1 MIKKSLL
8 SLSILFAGLGILTT
22 ASAGTLDKVR
32 EKGLVCGATQGV
44 VGFSFP
50 DKDNRWKG
58 FDVDFCRAVSA
69 AIFND
74 PNKVTFIP
82 LSAKERFTALQSGE
96 IDLLSRITTDT
107 MSRDTTLG
115 LNFIDVM
122 YYDGQGLMVRKA
134 LGVKNGKELSGASVC
149 TDTGTTTELNLA
161 DFFNSNQLEYKPV
174 VFEKVDEQVAAYDA
188 GRCDVLSTDISSLQA
203 YRDKFK
209 NPDEHMVL
217 PNVIS
222 KEPLAPVVRQGDD
235 QWQDLVRWTRNC
247 LINAEEL
254 GVTSKN
260 IAEMKQSDNPAIK
273 RLLGV
278 EGQFGKSIGLNEDWC
293 ANAIE
298 KVGNYGEIYNNNLGP
313 DADITIDRGLNNL
326 WNNGGILYA
335 APVR

>member
-1 MIKKSLL
+1 MKKKMLIGFFTL
-8 SLSILFAGLGILTT
+8 IT
-22 ASAGTLDKVR
+22 ASTYAQTLDKVKA
-32 EKGLVCGATQGV
+32 EGNLICGATQGV
-44 VGFSFP
+44 VGFSSP
-50 DKDNRWKG
+50 DESNRWTG
-58 FDVDFCRAVSA
+58 FDVDFCRAVAA

-74 PNKVTFIP
+74 PEKVKFIP

-96 IDLLSRITTDT
+96 IDLLSRITTNT

-122 YYDGQGLMVRKA
+122 YYDGQGLMVRKE
-134 LGVKNGKELSGASVC
+134 LGVKDGKELSGASVC

-161 DFFNSNQLEYKPV
+161 DFFNANKLEYKPV

-209 NPDEHMVL
+209 DPEEHMVL

-235 QWQDLVRWTRNC
+235 QWQDLVAWTRNC

-254 GVTSKN
+254 GVNSHNVGEMKASKN
-260 IAEMKQSDNPAIK
+260 PAVK

-278 EGQFGKSIGLNEDWC
+278 EGEFGKAIGLSENWC

-298 KVGNYGEIYNNNLGP
+298 KVGNYGEIYDKNLGP
-313 DADITIDRGLNNL
+313 NAPITIDRGLNNL

-335 APVR
+335 APIR

>member
-1 MIKKSLL
+1 MKKTLL
-8 SLSILFAGLGILTT
+8 SLSLLAVGFGYVAS
-22 ASAGTLDKVR
+22 ASAGTLDKVK
-32 EKGLVCGATQGV
+32 EKGGLTCGATQGV

-50 DKDNRWKG
+50 DENNQWKG

-74 PNKVTFIP
+74 PNKVKFIP

-96 IDLLSRITTDT
+96 IDLLSRITTNT

-115 LNFIDVM
+115 LNFVDVM

-134 LGVKNGKELSGASVC
+134 LGVKDGKELSGATVC
-149 TDTGTTTELNLA
+149 TDTGTTTELNLT
-161 DFFNSNQLEYKPV
+161 DFFKANKLEYKPV

-209 NPDEHMVL
+209 NPDEHTVL

-235 QWQDLVRWTRNC
+235 QWQDLVQWTRNC

-260 IAEMKQSDNPAIK
+260 IAEMKKSTNPSVK
-273 RLLGV
+273 RLLGI
-278 EGQFGKSIGLNEDWC
+278 EGQFGKSIGLDENWC

-313 DADITIDRGLNNL
+313 DAAISIDRGLNNL

-335 APVR
+335 APIR

>member
-1 MIKKSLL
+1 MKKIVFG
-8 SLSILFAGLGILTT
+8 ILFIGVGMVNA
-22 ASAGTLDKVR
+22 AYAGTLDSVK
-32 EKGLVCGATQGV
+32 EKGMLNCGATQGV
-44 VGFSFP
+44 VGFSVP
-50 DKDNRWKG
+50 DENNRWTG
-58 FDVDFCRAVSA
+58 FDVDFCRAVAA

-74 PNKVTFIP
+74 PDKVKFVP
-82 LSAKERFTALQSGE
+82 LSGKERFTALQSGE

-122 YYDGQGLMVRKA
+122 YYDGQGLMVRKT
-134 LGVKNGKELSGASVC
+134 LGVKDGKELSGATVC

-161 DFFNSNQLEYKPV
+161 DFFKANKLEYKPV

-188 GRCDVLSTDISSLQA
+188 GRCDVLSTDISGLQA
-203 YRDKFK
+203 YRAKLK
-209 NPDEHMVL
+209 NPDENMVL

-235 QWQDLVRWTRNC
+235 GWQDLVRWTRNC
-247 LINAEEL
+247 IINAEEL

-260 IAEMKQSDNPAIK
+260 VAEMKKSTNPAIK

-278 EGQFGKSIGLNEDWC
+278 EGEFGKSVGLSEEWC

-298 KVGNYGEIYNNNLGP
+298 KVGNYGEIYDRNLGP
-313 DADITIDRGLNNL
+313 KAQISIKRGLNNL

-335 APVR
+335 APIR